1 MTSRS
6 YITLMIFGAIIVSV
20 VVFFAGERINADQA
34 ATAETPVAADL
45 DLIAKNI
52 QSNLAGAVTVED
64 QLSRIR
70 DQLPSVEEFTN
81 TGLAGADMPPT
92 PAPAATVAQ
101 DPVVPP
107 TPAPVAQIAQA
118 VELIT
123 LPTQPVVVAQPEV
136 YALPTQPPPIVV
148 AQPVFGRA
156 YTTAD
161 GQRYISTPVGEMPC
175 NEIFLEW
182 GGKDAQAQMKDYA
195 PWYSWFESIPQAD
208 RVNHFYMCNG

>member
-70 DQLPSVEEFTN
+70 DQLPSVEEFT
-81 TGLAGADMPPT
+81 GGGEGMPPT
-92 PAPAATVAQ
+92 PPPAPTEIAALIEAAPTVAAPA
-101 DPVVPP
+101 
-107 TPAPVAQIAQA
+107 
-118 VELIT
+118 
-123 LPTQPVVVAQPEV
+123 
-136 YALPTQPPPIVV
+136 ALPTQDPALIQLPSPPIVV
-148 AQPVFGRA
+148 AQPVYGRA
-156 YTTAD
+156 YNTTD

-195 PWYSWFESIPQAD
+195 PWYSWFESIPQGD
-208 RVNHFYMCNG
+208 RVNHFYTCNG

>member
-70 DQLPSVEEFTN
+70 DQLPSVEEFT
-81 TGLAGADMPPT
+81 GGGEGMPPT
-92 PAPAATVAQ
+92 PPPAPTEIAALIEAAPTVAAPAALPTQ
-101 DPVVPP
+101 DP
-107 TPAPVAQIAQA
+107 A
-118 VELIT
+118 LIQ
-123 LPTQPVVVAQPEV
+123 LPSQPVVVAQPEV

-148 AQPVFGRA
+148 AQPVYGRA
-156 YTTAD
+156 YNTTD

-195 PWYSWFESIPQAD
+195 PWYSWFESIPQGD
-208 RVNHFYMCNG
+208 RVNHFYTCNG